1 MEAISK
7 TKEEAQVSIR
17 ARSTK
22 NRFQRIAPLELIEMT
37 DLMFFAYF
45 CLRVSY
51 LLEITKKI
59 VSGLG
64 RPKVYSDATIYAT
77 SIIQRLWQ
85 KSNEGIIQLLYD
97 HPEIAVGLGYPLDLK
112 TNTVSI
118 IDPAHYGRR
127 KKELGLIVYWIG
139 FITLVKELMKEGII
153 KAKDLILDG
162 SVLRSWFKKDPE
174 GGYCKY
180 KKVFGFK
187 ILMIIDRFSMLPMMF
202 CVLPANRHDSFG
214 AFLLLLMTYF
224 TYHLVAVDVVRADSA
239 FFDATIKW
247 VIETIMGAK
256 AFIDYNLRRKEKTF
270 LVTLPFI
277 NAWKKE
283 LGIRATI
290 ERFFGIIKNHYGL
303 KYFQT
308 KGLQEV
314 IRHSLLTCMA
324 MLITASVANKIGKPH
339 LMRSPNKLL
348 TI

>member
-1 MEAISK
+1 MKAINK
-7 TKEEAQVSIR
+7 AKEQTQVSIR
-17 ARSTK
+17 ARSRK

-37 DLMFFAYF
+37 NLMFFAQF

-51 LLEITKKI
+51 LFEITKRI
-59 VSGLG
+59 VSHLG
-64 RPKVYSDATIYAT
+64 RPKVYSDVTIFAT

-85 KSNEGIIQLLYD
+85 KSNEGIIQMLYD
-97 HPEIAVGLGYPLDLK
+97 HPQIAVALGYPLDLK

-127 KKELGLIVYWIG
+127 KKKLGLIVYWVG
-139 FITLVKELMKEGII
+139 FITLVKELIKEGII
-153 KAKDLILDG
+153 KVKDLILDG
-162 SVLRSWFKKDPE
+162 SVLKSWFRKDPE

-187 ILMIIDRFSMLPMMF
+187 ILMIIDRLSMLPMMF
-202 CVLPANRHDSFG
+202 CVLPANRHDSFA
-214 AFLLLLMTYF
+214 AFILLLMAYF
-224 TYHLVAVDVVRADSA
+224 TYNLVAVDIVRADSA

-256 AFIDYNLRRKEKTF
+256 AFIDYNLRRKGKKF

-277 NAWKKE
+277 RAWKKE
-283 LGIRATI
+283 SGKRSAI

-308 KGLQEV
+308 KGLEEV

-339 LMRSPNKLL
+339 LMRSPKKLL